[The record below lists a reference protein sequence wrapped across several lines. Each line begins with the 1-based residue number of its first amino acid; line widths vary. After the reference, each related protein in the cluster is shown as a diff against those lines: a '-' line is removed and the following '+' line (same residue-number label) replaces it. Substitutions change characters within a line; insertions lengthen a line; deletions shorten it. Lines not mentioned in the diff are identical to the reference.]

1 MTAQLGLHIVCL
13 LTCMTFSAAKTNA
26 SPLETSLD
34 FHLLLAGGALEICS
48 SYSPKHCVSEPPKGK
63 SQNYYKLSKHTLN
76 SIKDSTQSPTLAEVV
91 EALDNFT
98 NTNMLTKNEL
108 DALFET
114 AQVREK
120 IRALS
125 DHDYYLIYDA
135 LEIKSSHRQSQIRL
149 RETAAPQDS
158 KSTST
163 QAIINTFIEQAKRF
177 AEQEKAKPQIL
188 VVTAS
193 SRDSYAAVDYYRSV
207 FAVDGVPA
215 TWLPI
220 DQALQAASRSQQCDT
235 LADFQARYQVFNR
248 AQVYPDLYAEQQAG
262 CRTPQKL
269 VDLIHGAH
277 GIFFNGGDQSLTRA
291 ALFTTD
297 GKPNDVLRA
306 IQERHAQGKLIV
318 GGTSAGTAV
327 QAGQSSTGSIIPMIT
342 HGVSH
347 QAIKSG
353 VFAQDAP
360 SQRCVENGYK
370 STSFIHADDVT
381 YHSNGGTGLFAL
393 GNTDTHFSERNR
405 EGRFIALNA
414 LTGSKVGIG
423 VDENTAML
431 INWDVPNKPTRAF
444 TKVIG
449 KHGVFIYDDKFLQ
462 VKQTVQGY
470 QLGGRAHYLPSGSSA
485 EYDLVAQNWTF
496 FNETPA
502 KFKYEIANYPQ
513 HTGMWRHLSQTLC
526 KLEKKQPQNWQLY
539 GIKYAI
545 VPLPETQFWVNKHGL
560 CGYTN
565 LGYSITPIAMD

>member
-13 LTCMTFSAAKTNA
+13 LTCMTFGTAKTNA

-48 SYSPKHCVSEPPKGK
+48 SYSPKHCVSKPPTGK
-63 SQNYYKLSKHTLN
+63 SQNHYKLSQNALDR
-76 SIKDSTQSPTLAEVV
+76 IKDSAMSSNLIGVIEKLNHYISPEILNKN
-91 EALDNFT
+91 ALN
-98 NTNMLTKNEL
+98 
-108 DALFET
+108 ALFET

-135 LEIKSSHRQSQIRL
+135 LEIKRSHRQPQIRL
-149 RETAAPQDS
+149 RETAAPKES

-163 QAIINTFIEQAKRF
+163 QAIIDAFIEQAKRF

-207 FAVDGVPA
+207 FAVDGVPG

-220 DQALQAASRSQQCDT
+220 DQAWQAANRSQQCDA

-248 AQVYPDLYAEQQAG
+248 QNIYPDLYAEQQAA

-269 VDLIHGAH
+269 VDLIQGAH

-291 ALFTTD
+291 ALFTPE

-318 GGTSAGTAV
+318 GGTSAGTVV
-327 QAGQSSTGSIIPMIT
+327 QTGLSSADSMIPMIT
-342 HGVSH
+342 NGVSH
-347 QAIKSG
+347 QAIKRG

-360 SQRCVENGYK
+360 SQRCVEHCYK
-370 STSFIHADDVT
+370 STSFSYADDVT

-431 INWDVPNKPTRAF
+431 ISWDMPNKPTRAF
-444 TKVIG
+444 TQVIG
-449 KHGVFIYDDKFLQ
+449 KHGVFIYDDTLLQ

-485 EYDLVAQNWTF
+485 EYDLIAQNWTF
-496 FNETPA
+496 FNQTPA
-502 KFKYEIANYPQ
+502 KFKYEIANYPH

-526 KLEKKQPQNWQLY
+526 KLEKKQPQNWLLY
-539 GIKYAI
+539 GIKYVI

-565 LGYSITPIAMD
+565 LGYSIAPIAMD

>member
-13 LTCMTFSAAKTNA
+13 LTCVTFGSAKTNA

-76 SIKDSTQSPTLAEVV
+76 SIKDSTQSPKFAEVV

-98 NTNMLTKNEL
+98 NTHMLTKNEL
-108 DALFET
+108 DTLFET

-135 LEIKSSHRQSQIRL
+135 LEIKSSHRQSQKRL

-163 QAIINTFIEQAKRF
+163 QAIINTFIEQARRF

-220 DQALQAASRSQQCDT
+220 DRVWQAASRSQQCDT

-248 AQVYPDLYAEQQAG
+248 AQVYPDLYAEQQAA

-277 GIFFNGGDQSLTRA
+277 GIFFNGGDQSFTRA
-291 ALFTTD
+291 ALFTPD

-342 HGVSH
+342 NGVSH
-347 QAIKSG
+347 QAIKRG

-360 SQRCVENGYK
+360 SQRCVENCYK
-370 STSFIHADDVT
+370 STSFNHADDVT

-431 INWDVPNKPTRAF
+431 ISWDVPNKPTRAF

-449 KHGVFIYDDKFLQ
+449 KHGVFIYDDTLLQ
-462 VKQTVQGY
+462 VKQTVLGY
-470 QLGGRAHYLPSGSSA
+470 QLGGRAHYLPSGSSG

-502 KFKYEIANYPQ
+502 KFEYEIANYPH

-539 GIKYAI
+539 GIKYVI
-545 VPLPETQFWVNKHGL
+545 IPLPETQFWVNKHGL

-565 LGYSITPIAMD
+565 LGYSIAPIAMD

>member
-13 LTCMTFSAAKTNA
+13 LTCMTFGSAKINA

-48 SYSPKHCVSEPPKGK
+48 SYSPQHCVSEPPTGK
-63 SQNYYKLSKHTLN
+63 SQSHYTLSKHALN
-76 SIKDSTQSPTLAEVV
+76 SIKDSTPSPKLAEVV

-98 NTNMLTKNEL
+98 STRMLTKNEL
-108 DALFET
+108 DALLET

-135 LEIKSSHRQSQIRL
+135 LEVMSSHGQSQIRL

-163 QAIINTFIEQAKRF
+163 QAIIDAFIEQVKRI
-177 AEQEKAKPQIL
+177 AGQEKAKPQIL

-207 FAVDGVPA
+207 FAVEGVPG

-220 DQALQAASRSQQCDT
+220 DQAWQAASRSQQCDT

-248 AQVYPDLYAEQQAG
+248 QNIYPDLFAQQQTA
-262 CRTPQKL
+262 CRFPKKL
-269 VDLIHGAH
+269 VNVIHGAH

-291 ALFTTD
+291 ALFTPE

-327 QAGQSSTGSIIPMIT
+327 QAGQSSIDSIIPMIT
-342 HGVSH
+342 NGVSH
-347 QAIKSG
+347 QAIKRG

-360 SQRCVENGYK
+360 SQRCVENCYK
-370 STSFIHADDVT
+370 STAFIHADDVT

-405 EGRFIALNA
+405 EGRLITLNA

-431 INWDVPNKPTRAF
+431 IRWDVPNKPTRAF
-444 TKVIG
+444 ANVIG
-449 KHGVFIYDDKFLQ
+449 KHGVFIYDDTLLQ
-462 VKQTVQGY
+462 IKQTKQGY

-485 EYDLVAQNWTF
+485 EYDLVGQSWTF
-496 FNETPA
+496 FNETLA
-502 KFKYEIANYPQ
+502 KFKYEIANYPH

-526 KLEKKQPQNWQLY
+526 KLEQKQPQNWQLY
-539 GIKYAI
+539 GINYVIAAF
-545 VPLPETQFWVNKHGL
+545 PETQFWVNKHGL

-565 LGYSITPIAMD
+565 LGYSIAPIAMD